1 MNINGVEITIG
12 EDNLTDALF
21 NGSPLGA
28 FGSYTKAEARK
39 AARVMLAGPELLEA
53 LKDAQKMLKTASRYF
68 PKSIKNRDRFD
79 LLNTLANSVN
89 TAIDKAKD
97 GAQ

>member
-1 MNINGVEITIG
+1 MNYNGITIT
-12 EDNLTDALF
+12 EDGLTNAVF
-21 NGSPLGA
+21 NGATLEA
-28 FGSYTKAEARK
+28 FGSFTKAEARQ
-39 AARVMLAGPELLEA
+39 AARVMLAGPELLAA